1 MKKNRLDYSQII
13 FAIIFFNLIIAI
25 FLIIAFFIFLINM
38 IFWTMNL
45 IEGISHR
52 INKKSNT
59 QIEKTKI
66 SELN

>member
-1 MKKNRLDYSQII
+1 
-13 FAIIFFNLIIAI
+13 
-25 FLIIAFFIFLINM
+25 M